1 MLFLIAPTAD
11 TRVDKLTNKQTNR
24 HKKRIDAWC
33 RPLCCFVLDCG
44 GGGGGTRAWIQISKW
59 WQHLAWRAFSQNVC
73 AFRLRPKLHYSYHML
88 ERLTDTY
95 ENSSKADQKRY
106 REREREGEGRGR
118 GRERETGRGRHRE
131 CNMYTP

>member
-1 MLFLIAPTAD
+1 MYGAGPYAALFLTAEEA
-11 TRVDKLTNKQTNR
+11 VAAQEHGFK
-24 HKKRIDAWC
+24 
-33 RPLCCFVLDCG
+33 FLDG
-44 GGGGGTRAWIQISKW
+44 